1 MPIRAETRN
10 GVCHLAIE
18 GEMTIY
24 AADELK
30 SELVPH
36 LAEPRIEIDL
46 SGVSEMDSSGLQLL
60 ILAKREAL
68 QHGRILN
75 LTGHSKA
82 VLDVLDI
89 CNMAAYFGDPL
100 IISSHA

>member
-10 GVCHLAIE
+10 GICHLAIE

-24 AADELK
+24 TAAELK
-30 SELVPH
+30 SELAPH
-36 LAEPRIEIDL
+36 LSEPKTEIDL

-60 ILAKREAL
+60 ILAKRETSR
-68 QHGRILN
+68 HGRILH
-75 LTGHSKA
+75 LAGHSQA

-100 IISSHA
+100 IISSNA

>member
-10 GVCHLAIE
+10 GVCHLSIE

-24 AADELK
+24 TAAELK
-30 SELVPH
+30 SELTPH
-36 LAEPRIEIDL
+36 LSQPQIEIDL
-46 SGVSEMDSSGLQLL
+46 SKVSEMDSSGLQLL
-60 ILAKREAL
+60 TLAKREAL
-68 QHGRILN
+68 QHERILH
-75 LTGHSKA
+75 LTGHSQA

>member
-24 AADELK
+24 TAAELK
-30 SELVPH
+30 NEITPH
-36 LAEPRIEIDL
+36 LSEPQIEINL

-60 ILAKREAL
+60 ILAKRETQRDERVL
-68 QHGRILN
+68 H
-75 LTGHSKA
+75 LTGHSQA